1 LHYRYEANT
10 MPNLA
15 VFAKTYAP
23 ELLPQ
28 LLQSVRADGLA
39 HVQFNLSCV
48 GLPTLPATLD
58 ASVCDQIRTAHH
70 HAGVTMV
77 ALSATGNIIHPD
89 AILHQQVID
98 GIHTLI
104 DAAPL
109 LDCRLLT
116 ISTGTCHPDD
126 MWASH
131 PDNTTPHAW
140 AAMCHSLRALLLHAE
155 HIGVRL
161 AFEPEAG
168 NVVRTAAQ
176 ARQLLDE
183 IGSPALGIVLD
194 VANLLGVDT
203 IDTQHQVIDEAL
215 ALLAPDIALVHLKEL
230 APDGTS
236 GHVAPGQGV
245 IEYRYLRHM
254 LDRSG
259 VRVPQVMHG
268 LPRAQVAP
276 SVRWL
281 NHVS

>member
-1 LHYRYEANT
+1 
-10 MPNLA
+10 MPDLA
-15 VFAKTYAP
+15 VFAKTYAHEP
-23 ELLPQ
+23 LPL
-28 LLQSVRADGLA
+28 LLQSVRADGLS

-48 GLPTLPATLD
+48 GLPTLPIILD
-58 ASVCDQIRTAHH
+58 IAMCAYIRTAHH

-89 AILHQQVID
+89 MTIRQQVIN

-116 ISTGTCHPDD
+116 ISTGTCNPDD
-126 MWASH
+126 MWAAH
-131 PDNTTPHAW
+131 PDNTTPQAW
-140 AAMCHSLRALLLHAE
+140 ATMCRSLCALLPHAE
-155 HIGVRL
+155 QVGMRL

-183 IGSPALGIVLD
+183 LASPALGVVLD
-194 VANLLGVDT
+194 VANVLNVDT
-203 IDTQHQVIDEAL
+203 IDTQRNVIDEAL

-236 GHVAPGQGV
+236 GHLAPGQGV
-245 IEYRYLRHM
+245 IDYRYLRQALAHM
-254 LDRSG
+254 G
-259 VRVPQVMHG
+259 VQVPQVMHG
-268 LPRAQVAP
+268 LPRALVAQ
-276 SVRWL
+276 SVRW
-281 NHVS
+281 VRQIK

>member
-1 LHYRYEANT
+1 
-10 MPNLA
+10 MPDLA

-23 ELLPQ
+23 EPLPL
-28 LLQSVRADGLA
+28 LLQSVRADGLR

-48 GLPTLPATLD
+48 GLPTLPITLD
-58 ASVCDQIRTAHH
+58 TAMCAQIRTAHH
-70 HAGVTMV
+70 HAGITMM

-89 AILHQQVID
+89 ATQRQQVID

-116 ISTGTCHPDD
+116 ISTGTCNPDG
-126 MWASH
+126 MWAAH
-131 PDNTTPHAW
+131 PDNTTPQAW
-140 AAMCHSLRALLLHAE
+140 GTMCQSLCALLPHAE
-155 HIGVRL
+155 QVGVRL

-168 NVVRTAAQ
+168 NVVQTAAQ

-183 IGSPALGIVLD
+183 LASPALGVVLD
-194 VANLLGVDT
+194 VANLLSADT
-203 IDTQHQVIDEAL
+203 IDAQHQVIDEAL

-245 IEYRYLRHM
+245 IDYWYVLSALARA
-254 LDRSG
+254 G
-259 VRVPQVMHG
+259 VQVPQVLHG
-268 LPRAQVAP
+268 LTRASVAS
-276 SVRWL
+276 SVRWM
-281 NHVS
+281 HQIV

>member
-1 LHYRYEANT
+1 
-10 MPNLA
+10 MPDLA

-23 ELLPQ
+23 EPLPQ
-28 LLQSVRADGLA
+28 LLQSVRADGLC

-48 GLPTLPATLD
+48 GLPTLPATLN
-58 ASVCDQIRTAHH
+58 ASVCDQIRTAHYD
-70 HAGVTMV
+70 AGVTMV
-77 ALSATGNIIHPD
+77 ALSAMGNIIHPD
-89 AILHQQVID
+89 MTIRQQVIN

-116 ISTGTCHPDD
+116 ISTGTCHSDD
-126 MWASH
+126 MWAAH
-131 PDNTTPHAW
+131 PDNHTSQSW
-140 AAMCHSLRALLLHAE
+140 ATMCQSLRALLPHAE
-155 HIGVRL
+155 QVGVRL

-183 IGSPALGIVLD
+183 LASPALGVVLD
-194 VANLLGVDT
+194 VANVLNVDT
-203 IDTQHQVIDEAL
+203 IDTQRHVIDEAL

-236 GHVAPGQGV
+236 GHLAPGQGM
-245 IEYRYLRHM
+245 IDYRYLRQTLAHM
-254 LDRSG
+254 G

-268 LPRAQVAP
+268 LPRALVAP
-276 SVRWL
+276 SVRW
-281 NHVS
+281 VRQMG